1 MIMIGPKIREI
12 REQLGLSQKQLAG
25 EDMTRSY
32 ISLIEKGRAVPS
44 QRMLKIIARRLN
56 TPMEY
61 FLGGSATTDT
71 DIGEAVLDKAKAYYA
86 EQNDPAC
93 IRMAQKV
100 LTLTE
105 DTLDQT
111 EAYLLIMRSHN
122 RLGDYRQALD
132 DGETAAFTV
141 TRTGD
146 RERIVDYYL
155 EMGRA
160 AFHAELFHAA
170 RKYYEQSYTYSSKL
184 KHLQDKHIRSLTF
197 LGTTHLR
204 LGNVDKGLDYY
215 LKAEKEAQMTG
226 QPELY
231 GEITLG
237 LGKAYYMSEQ
247 DGHLLLSY
255 DWTKKSVDSYKQANS
270 KSYVLAL
277 HNLAVIQLHMGQKKE
292 ALPLLSEC
300 ADIYDKRNLPHKKA
314 SILEEISKIYLE
326 ERQPLL
332 AETAI
337 KEALKL
343 LDQRD
348 EGMLRAKLYRL
359 LGIVFHEKDNTNEGY
374 YFLRMSYDLLK
385 RIHAD
390 READISHKL
399 LILSGQEQK
408 MNYDDYK
415 SYIK

>member
-1 MIMIGPKIREI
+1 MLGPKIRQI

-56 TPMEY
+56 TPMEF
-61 FLGGSATTDT
+61 FLGGSASTDT
-71 DIGEAVLDKAKAYYA
+71 DIGGAVLDKAKSYYA
-86 EQNDPAC
+86 EQNDSAC
-93 IRMAQKV
+93 IRIAHKA

-105 DTLDQT
+105 DTSDQS
-111 EAYLLIMRSHN
+111 EAYLLILRSYN

-132 DGETAAFTV
+132 EGENAAFTV
-141 TRTGD
+141 IRTGD
-146 RERIVDYYL
+146 RERIVEYYL

-170 RKYYEQSYTYSSKL
+170 RKHYEQAYTYSSRL
-184 KHLQDKHIRSLTF
+184 KHLQEEHIQSLTF

-204 LGNVDKGLDYY
+204 LGNVDEGLNYY
-215 LKAEKEAQMTG
+215 LKAEKEAQMAG

-247 DGHLLLSY
+247 DGHMLLSY
-255 DWTKKSVDSYKQANS
+255 DWTKRSVQAYKQARS
-270 KSYVLAL
+270 ESYVLAL

-292 ALPLLSEC
+292 ALPLLDEC
-300 ADIYDKRNLPHKKA
+300 ARIYDKRNLPHKKA

-326 ERQPLL
+326 QREPEQ
-332 AETAI
+332 AEAII
-337 KEALKL
+337 KEALQL
-343 LDQRD
+343 LDQQD

-359 LGIVFHEKDNTNEGY
+359 LGIVFHEKNNSNEGY
-374 YFLRMSYDLLK
+374 YFLRMSHDLLK
-385 RIHAD
+385 RIYAN
-390 READISHKL
+390 READISHQL
-399 LILSGQEQK
+399 LLLSLQDRK
-408 MNYDDYK
+408 MNYEDYK
-415 SYIK
+415 SFIK

>member
-1 MIMIGPKIREI
+1 MLGPKIRQI

-56 TPMEY
+56 TPMEF
-61 FLGGSATTDT
+61 FLGGSAATDT
-71 DIGEAVLDKAKAYYA
+71 DIGEAVLDKAKACYA
-86 EQNDPAC
+86 EQNDSAC
-93 IRMAQKV
+93 IRIAHKV

-105 DTLDQT
+105 DTSAQS
-111 EAYLLIMRSHN
+111 EAYLLILRSHN

-132 DGETAAFTV
+132 EGEVAAFTV
-141 TRTGD
+141 IRTGD
-146 RERIVDYYL
+146 RERIVEYYL

-170 RKYYEQSYTYSSKL
+170 RKHYEQAYTYSSRL
-184 KHLQDKHIRSLTF
+184 KHLQEEHIHSLTF

-204 LGNVDKGLDYY
+204 LGNVNEGLNYY
-215 LKAEKEAQMTG
+215 LKAEKEAQMVG

-247 DGHLLLSY
+247 DEHMLLSY
-255 DWTKKSVDSYKQANS
+255 NWTKRSVQAYKQAS
-270 KSYVLAL
+270 SESYVLAL

-292 ALPLLSEC
+292 ALPLLNEC
-300 ADIYDKRNLPHKKA
+300 ARIYDKRNLPHKKA
-314 SILEEISKIYLE
+314 SILEEISKVYLE
-326 ERQPLL
+326 QREPEQ
-332 AETAI
+332 AEAII
-337 KEALKL
+337 KEALQL
-343 LDQRD
+343 LDQQD

-359 LGIVFHEKDNTNEGY
+359 LGIVFHEKNNSNEGY
-374 YFLRMSYDLLK
+374 YFLRMSHDLLK
-385 RIHAD
+385 RISAN
-390 READISHKL
+390 READISQQL
-399 LILSGQEQK
+399 LLLSLQDRK
-408 MNYDDYK
+408 MNYEDYK
-415 SYIK
+415 SFIK

>member
-1 MIMIGPKIREI
+1 MLGPKIRQI

-56 TPMEY
+56 TPMEF
-61 FLGGSATTDT
+61 FLGGSAATDT
-71 DIGEAVLDKAKAYYA
+71 DIGEAVLDKAKACYA
-86 EQNDPAC
+86 EQNDSAC
-93 IRMAQKV
+93 IRIAHKV

-105 DTLDQT
+105 DTSDQS
-111 EAYLLIMRSHN
+111 EAYLLILRSHN

-132 DGETAAFTV
+132 EGETAAFTV
-141 TRTGD
+141 IRTGD
-146 RERIVDYYL
+146 RERIVEYYL

-170 RKYYEQSYTYSSKL
+170 RKHYEQAYTYSSRL
-184 KHLQDKHIRSLTF
+184 KHLQEEHIQSLTF

-204 LGNVDKGLDYY
+204 LGNVNEGLNYY
-215 LKAEKEAQMTG
+215 LKAEKEAQMAG

-247 DGHLLLSY
+247 DGHMRLSY
-255 DWTKKSVDSYKQANS
+255 DWTKRSVQAYKQAS
-270 KSYVLAL
+270 SESYVLAL

-292 ALPLLSEC
+292 ALPLLDEC
-300 ADIYDKRNLPHKKA
+300 ARIYDKRNLPHKKA
-314 SILEEISKIYLE
+314 SILEEISKVYLE
-326 ERQPLL
+326 QREPEQ
-332 AETAI
+332 AEAII
-337 KEALKL
+337 KEALQL
-343 LDQRD
+343 LDKQD

-359 LGIVFHEKDNTNEGY
+359 LGIVFHEKNNSNEGY
-374 YFLRMSYDLLK
+374 YFLRMSHDLLK
-385 RIHAD
+385 RISAN
-390 READISHKL
+390 READISHQL
-399 LILSGQEQK
+399 LLLSLQERK
-408 MNYDDYK
+408 MNYEDYK
-415 SYIK
+415 SLIK